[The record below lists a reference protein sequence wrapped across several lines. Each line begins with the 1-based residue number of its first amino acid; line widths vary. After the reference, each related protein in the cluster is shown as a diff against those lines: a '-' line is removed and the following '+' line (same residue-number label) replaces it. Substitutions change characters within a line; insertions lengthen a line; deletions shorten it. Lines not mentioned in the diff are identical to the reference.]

1 MVLIRFEGFI
11 VVALLLVSFGLQN
24 LSIHAYADHHQ
35 ERRLMGVN
43 SVKETQESSDASFD
57 QKKVVSGMGSK
68 EVMGGRKMG
77 MKLKKEDEELRSSRS
92 SISYAG
98 DDAQKLNVE
107 ADNNAAKE
115 GPQDFLNNQG
125 QENKSERMT
134 INPSQSSQKVTSS
147 TSSSTNKIF
156 PKEDTS
162 EEWRKLLEEADK
174 KVMQMMRRDYS
185 GMRRP
190 RRKPPINNHEPR
202 N

>member
-1 MVLIRFEGFI
+1 MVFMRFDEGFI

-43 SVKETQESSDASFD
+43 SAKGTQETDGSFD

-68 EVMGGRKMG
+68 EVMRMGGRKMG
-77 MKLKKEDEELRSSRS
+77 MMLKKEDGEMVSRSSRS
-92 SISYAG
+92 TS
-98 DDAQKLNVE
+98 
-107 ADNNAAKE
+107 ADINAAKE

-125 QENKSERMT
+125 QENTSERMT
-134 INPSQSSQKVTSS
+134 INPSQSSQKVASS
-147 TSSSTNKIF
+147 KSFNTNKIF
-156 PKEDTS
+156 PEEDTGD
-162 EEWRKLLEEADK
+162 EWKRLLEDADK

>member
-1 MVLIRFEGFI
+1 
-11 VVALLLVSFGLQN
+11 
-24 LSIHAYADHHQ
+24 
-35 ERRLMGVN
+35 MGVN
-43 SVKETQESSDASFD
+43 SAKGTQETDGSFD

-68 EVMGGRKMG
+68 EVMRMGGRKMG
-77 MKLKKEDEELRSSRS
+77 MMLKKEDGEMVSRSSRS
-92 SISYAG
+92 TSAG

-107 ADNNAAKE
+107 ADINAAKE

-125 QENKSERMT
+125 QENTSERMT
-134 INPSQSSQKVTSS
+134 INPSQSSQKVASS
-147 TSSSTNKIF
+147 KSFNTNKIF
-156 PKEDTS
+156 PEEDTGD
-162 EEWRKLLEEADK
+162 EWKRLLEDADK